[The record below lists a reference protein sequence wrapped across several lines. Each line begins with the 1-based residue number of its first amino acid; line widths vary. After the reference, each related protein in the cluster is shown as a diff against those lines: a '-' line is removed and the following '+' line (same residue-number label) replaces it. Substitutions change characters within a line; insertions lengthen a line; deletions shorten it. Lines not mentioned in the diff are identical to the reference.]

1 MLLSRPSGTSRES
14 EARSSNADQ
23 QKSNTDQQKTT
34 QLLQQCRRLLS
45 HSLAVLAVRK
55 RWLYLTLLLVSCVVF
70 ANLSQEQFVMESQGN
85 AELCM
90 LIFMVY
96 YVASL
101 SFILSFDTSM

>member
-14 EARSSNADQ
+14 EAGSSITEHHN
-23 QKSNTDQQKTT
+23 TT
-34 QLLQQCRRLLS
+34 QLLQQCRRLLG
-45 HSLAVLAVRK
+45 HSLAMLAVRQ
-55 RWLYLTLLLVSCVVF
+55 RWLYLTLLLVACVVF
-70 ANLSQEQFVMESQGN
+70 ANLSQEKFVMETQRN

-101 SFILSFDTSM
+101 SFILSFHSSM

>member
-14 EARSSNADQ
+14 EARSSN
-23 QKSNTDQQKTT
+23 TDQQNTT

-55 RWLYLTLLLVSCVVF
+55 RWLYLTLLLVACVVF